1 MQQHE
6 LTADIL
12 KTEDKKSIVITIKES
27 DISFDDI
34 IYLIKYSDTPLTHPF
49 LDKLK
54 FNKRYLSSIDFKN
67 FKISFEFESISQRD
81 YWFDRFPLFLCY

>member
-12 KTEDKKSIVITIKES
+12 EVDDNKIVVTIKES

-34 IYLIKYSDTPLTHPF
+34 IYLIKYSDNFLNHPL
-49 LDKLK
+49 LSKLK
-54 FNKRYLSSIDFKN
+54 HNKKYLCSIDFKL
-67 FKISFEFESISQRD
+67 FQICFEFESTSQRD
-81 YWFDRFPLFLCY
+81 YWFNKYKLII